1 MSTMKAA
8 VLEGLADINCREVE
22 SPEPEAGRVLVRM
35 LMSSICGTDL
45 HYVYHG
51 WPRNNW
57 PLPPGSP
64 GHEGV
69 GVVIDDGGTE
79 FAVGQRVLT
88 VPNIWEARNFAEVQL
103 VSTHFLVPLPDNIE
117 IAHLLMAQQLG
128 TVIFAA
134 RELPALNGETVT
146 VLGQGSAGLFHD
158 FWLRRIGAGRV
169 ITVEPNRERRE
180 AGQMFDVD
188 ETVDVTGQAAVDAVL
203 DLTDGKGADLVVDAV
218 GGNVTLNQAVKM
230 ASANGHV
237 HIFGLPTTHDLVP
250 FDLGAFFLK
259 RLNATTTFG
268 AQDEPGLLAFRDALG
283 IIERGEIDMAP
294 FVTHVFP
301 LEEAKDAFT
310 LAHEPSGG
318 ALKVSLS
325 ME

>member
-1 MSTMKAA
+1 MKAA
-8 VLEGLADINCREVE
+8 VLESLADINCREVPT
-22 SPEPEAGRVLVRM
+22 PEPEAGRVLVRM

-45 HYVYHG
+45 HYVFHG

-69 GVVIDDGGTE
+69 GVVIGDGGTE
-79 FAVGQRVLT
+79 FRAGQRVLT

-103 VSTHFLVPLPDNIE
+103 VSTHFLIPLPDTIE
-117 IAHLLMAQQLG
+117 VAHLLMAQQLG

-134 RELPALNGETVT
+134 RELPTLNGETVA

-169 ITVEPNRERRE
+169 ITVEPNKERRE
-180 AGQMFDVD
+180 AGRMFDVD
-188 ETVDVTGQAAVDAVL
+188 DTVDVTGQAAVDAVL
-203 DLTDGKGADLVVDAV
+203 ALTDGIGVDLVVDAV
-218 GGNVTLNQAVKM
+218 GGNDTLNQAVKM
-230 ASANGHV
+230 AKATGHI

-250 FDLGAFFLK
+250 FDLGALFLK
-259 RLNATTTFG
+259 RLNTTTTFG
-268 AQDEPGLLAFRDALG
+268 AQDEPGLGAFREALG
-283 IIERGEIDMAP
+283 IIERREIDMAP

-301 LEEAKDAFT
+301 LEQVRDAFT
-310 LAHEPSGG
+310 LAHEPTGG

-325 ME
+325 MG

>member
-1 MSTMKAA
+1 MKAA
-8 VLEGLADINCREVE
+8 IVEGLADINCHEVPT
-22 SPEPEAGRVLVRM
+22 PEPQAGRVLVRM

-51 WPRNNW
+51 WPRDNW

-79 FAVGQRVLT
+79 FPVGQRVLT

-103 VSTHFLVPLPDNIE
+103 VSAHFLIPLPDAIQV
-117 IAHLLMAQQLG
+117 AHLLMAQQLG

-134 RELPALNGETVT
+134 RQLPALNGETVV

-158 FWLRRIGAGRV
+158 FWLRRMGAGRV
-169 ITVEPNRERRE
+169 ITVEPNYDRRE
-180 AGQMFDVD
+180 AGRMFDVGD
-188 ETVDVTGQAAVDAVL
+188 AIDVTGQAAVDAVL
-203 DLTDGKGADLVVDAV
+203 DLTGGAGADLIVDAV
-218 GGNVTLNQAVKM
+218 GGNATLNQAVTM
-230 ASANGHV
+230 AKANGHI

-259 RLNATTTFG
+259 RLNATSTFG
-268 AQDEPGLLAFRDALG
+268 AQDEPGLVAFREALG

-301 LEEAKDAFT
+301 LEQVSDAFA
-310 LAHEPSGG
+310 LAHEPAGG
-318 ALKVSLS
+318 ALKVSLN

>member
-8 VLEGLADINCREVE
+8 VLEGLSDINCREVQA
-22 SPEPEAGRVLVRM
+22 PEPETGRVLVRM

-69 GVVIDDGGTE
+69 GIVIDNGGTD
-79 FAVGQRVLT
+79 FTVGQRVLT

-103 VSTHFLVPLPDNIE
+103 VSAHFLIPLPENIE
-117 IAHLLMAQQLG
+117 VAHLLMAQQLG

-134 RELPALNGETVT
+134 RELPALNGGTVA

-158 FWLRRIGAGRV
+158 FWLKRIGAERV
-169 ITVEPNRERRE
+169 ITVEPNEDRRA
-180 AGQMFDVD
+180 AGNIFGVD
-188 ETVDVTGQAAVDAVL
+188 DGIDVTGEPAVKAVL
-203 DLTDGKGADLVVDAV
+203 ELTDGAGADLIVDAV

-230 ASANGHV
+230 AKANGHI
-237 HIFGLPTTHDLVP
+237 HIFGLPTTHELVP
-250 FDLGAFFLK
+250 VDLGAIFLK
-259 RLNATTTFG
+259 RLNLTSTFG
-268 AQDEPGLLAFRDALG
+268 AQDEPGLTAFREALG
-283 IIERGEIDMAP
+283 LIERGEIDMAP

-301 LEEAKDAFT
+301 LEQAKDAFT
-310 LAHEPSGG
+310 LAHEPSDG

>member
-1 MSTMKAA
+1 LSTMKAA
-8 VLEGLADINCREVE
+8 VLESLADINCREVPT
-22 SPEPEAGRVLVRM
+22 PEPEAGRVLVRM

-45 HYVYHG
+45 HYVFHG

-69 GVVIDDGGTE
+69 GVVIGDGGTE
-79 FAVGQRVLT
+79 FRVGQRVLT

-103 VSTHFLVPLPDNIE
+103 VSTHFLIPLPDTIE
-117 IAHLLMAQQLG
+117 VAHLLMAQQLG

-134 RELPALNGETVT
+134 RELPTLNGETVA

-169 ITVEPNRERRE
+169 ITVEPNKERRE
-180 AGQMFDVD
+180 AGRMFDVD
-188 ETVDVTGQAAVDAVL
+188 DTVDVTGQAAVDAVL
-203 DLTDGKGADLVVDAV
+203 ALTDGIGVDLVVDAV
-218 GGNVTLNQAVKM
+218 GGNDTLNQAVKM
-230 ASANGHV
+230 AKATGHI

-250 FDLGAFFLK
+250 FDLGALFLK
-259 RLNATTTFG
+259 RLNTTTTFG
-268 AQDEPGLLAFRDALG
+268 AQDEPGLGAFREALG
-283 IIERGEIDMAP
+283 IIERREIDMAP

-301 LEEAKDAFT
+301 LEQVRDAFT
-310 LAHEPSGG
+310 LAHEPTGG

-325 ME
+325 MG